1 MAISRLQT
9 SVGRVFTQRCFYLF
23 VSLVVLIAVVPFFGD
38 TVRGRFIL
46 NGTQVLVLIAAVAA
60 VGRTTMPFVIAVLL
74 GIPAFGFLV
83 ISQLQ
88 PEDAARY
95 LAFAW
100 GFALAFY
107 IVAVSYLLTYVF
119 SPEVMTEDKLF
130 GAAAGYLMLGIAW
143 AYAYNLVQ
151 YLDPQAFGVRSGDPP
166 RPFFDLLYMSFGCL
180 TSNGPGDIV
189 PTGSKVR
196 ALVILE
202 QVFGTLFV
210 ATLIARLAGIY
221 PPKHESERP

>member
-23 VSLVVLIAVVPFFGD
+23 VSLVVLIALAPVFGD

-74 GIPAFGFLV
+74 GIPAFGFQV

-119 SPEVMTEDKLF
+119 SPKVMTDDKLF

-143 AYAYNLVQ
+143 AYA
-151 YLDPQAFGVRSGDPP
+151 
-166 RPFFDLLYMSFGCL
+166 
-180 TSNGPGDIV
+180 
-189 PTGSKVR
+189 
-196 ALVILE
+196 
-202 QVFGTLFV
+202 
-210 ATLIARLAGIY
+210 
-221 PPKHESERP
+221 